1 MNEFGNYRWWWDCYR
16 RTYRQLN
23 KFRPEI
29 DPESGR
35 IPVMRALVTSW
46 VIVTIILA
54 MRYDAGV
61 LDYMLPILAI
71 GGSVRFLVGW
81 IRRSW

>member
-1 MNEFGNYRWWWDCYR
+1 MNNFGNYHWWWNFYR

-35 IPVMRALVTSW
+35 IPVMRALVTIC

-54 MRYDAGV
+54 TRFGAGV
-61 LDYMLPILAI
+61 LDYMLPILVI
-71 GGSVRFLVGW
+71 GGLIRFLISW
-81 IRRSW
+81 MRRS